1 MKLHILL
8 LFGIRKNIE
17 KLQIV
22 ITTNNITMVLLGKYD
37 IVLKHN
43 LREVKFCS

>member
-22 ITTNNITMVLLGKYD
+22 ITTNNIAMVLLGEYD